1 MKLSLT
7 HYLIRCEREHGI
19 DSDLRLLLETVAR
32 ACKTISHASAKAR

>member
-1 MKLSLT
+1 MMKLSLT

-32 ACKTISHASAKAR
+32 VLANVPK

>member
-19 DSDLRLLLETVAR
+19 HSDLRLLLETVAR
-32 ACKTISHASAKAR
+32 ACKTIS